1 MPWPTVPPGRLL
13 ERRGDAAPRGM
24 TVALRSRSEQNPAY
38 RTAPLFLSARSR
50 AERKSS
56 AASSLRDEAPTRV
69 ARRSADSSSRLP
81 AAVAAAPSDSEG
93 APSDPNV
100 RCHVLEP
107 RFSEERA
114 PPLRPCGT
122 KHRRALRAGRRIH
135 HPDSP
140 RLSPPPPL
148 TQRGLRRTPTFA
160 AMFSSRASRKN
171 GLRRFL
177 RAGRRTDAR
186 CAPVGG
192 FIIQTPRG
200 CLRRRRLGGGR
211 RFPAS
216 LWLPRL
222 ALSTVLRRST
232 RARAPVAGSD
242 GRIRSSVKIS
252 FRENS
257 GKSELPQ

>member
-114 PPLRPCGT
+114 PPLPPCGT
-122 KHRRALRAGRRIH
+122 TDRRAMRAGRRIH
-135 HPDSP
+135 HPDAP
-140 RLSPPPPL
+140 RLSPPPP
-148 TQRGLRRTPTFA
+148 TRRGAPVPGFFVA
-160 AMFSSRASRKN
+160 ASPRAFD
-171 GLRRFL
+171 GAAPQHACA
-177 RAGRRTDAR
+177 RAG
-186 CAPVGG
+186 CGV
-192 FIIQTPRG
+192 
-200 CLRRRRLGGGR
+200 
-211 RFPAS
+211 
-216 LWLPRL
+216 
-222 ALSTVLRRST
+222 RRSN
-232 RARAPVAGSD
+232 PFVC
-242 GRIRSSVKIS
+242 
-252 FRENS
+252 ENLVS
-257 GKSELPQ
+257 